1 VYRVRMV
8 ELVSRGRCLEELD
21 VFVLSGGLGTRI
33 QPVLGE
39 VPKLLAPING
49 RPYLVHLLAWLKQ
62 FGARRVV
69 LGLGHGA
76 SLVLEYLKKEPLP
89 SLDIA
94 ASIEPSQLGT
104 AGAIRFARSKLVSD
118 PVLVMNGDS
127 FVDADLCAFVERH
140 RVAHAAGTLLCTE
153 VDSADRYGS
162 IAVGGDGRI
171 QTFAEK
177 QPGSGPAIVSAGVYL
192 LSAPLLDRIAAGDA
206 HSLESDVFQRLP
218 PGSLAAF
225 HGKFAFVDIGTP
237 ESLSQ
242 AAETLARYTVRHAP
256 EGSRS

>member
-1 VYRVRMV
+1 MV
-8 ELVSRGRCLEELD
+8 ELVSRGQCLESLD

-49 RPYLVHLLAWLKQ
+49 LPYLAHLLAWLKQ

-76 SLVLEYLKKEPLP
+76 SLVLEYLKKEPVP

-104 AGAIRFARSKLVSD
+104 AGAIRFARSKLRSD

-127 FVDADLCAFVERH
+127 FVDADLCAFVDRH
-140 RVAHAAGTLLCTE
+140 RAARVAGTLLCTE

-162 IAVGGDGRI
+162 IAVGPDGRI

-177 QPGSGPAIVSAGVYL
+177 QSGSESTIISAGVYL
-192 LSAPLLDRIAAGDA
+192 LSAPLLDRIAAGTA
-206 HSLESDVFQRLP
+206 RSIESDIFQQLP
-218 PGSLAAF
+218 AGSLAAF

-242 AAETLARYTVRHAP
+242 AADMLARYAGRHAQ
-256 EGSRS
+256 EGSLP

>member
-1 VYRVRMV
+1 MV
-8 ELVSRGRCLEELD
+8 DLVSRGQCLERLD

-33 QPVLGE
+33 QPMLGG
-39 VPKLLAPING
+39 VPKLLAPVNG
-49 RPYLVHLLAWLKQ
+49 RPYLAHLLAWLKQ

-76 SLVLEYLKKEPLP
+76 SLVLEYLKKEPVP

-104 AGAIRFARSKLVSD
+104 AGAIRFARSKLHSD

-127 FVDADLCAFVERH
+127 FVDADLCAFVDYH
-140 RVAHAAGTLLCTE
+140 RAEHAAGTLLCTE
-153 VDSADRYGS
+153 IDGANRYGS
-162 IAVGGDGRI
+162 IAVGRDGRI

-177 QPGSGPAIVSAGVYL
+177 QPGSGPTIISAGVYL
-192 LSAPLLDRIAAGDA
+192 LSAPLLDRIAAGNA
-206 HSLESDVFQRLP
+206 RSLESDIFQQLP
-218 PGSLAAF
+218 PSSLAAF

-242 AAETLARYTVRHAP
+242 AADTLARYAGRNVQK
-256 EGSRS
+256 GSLP